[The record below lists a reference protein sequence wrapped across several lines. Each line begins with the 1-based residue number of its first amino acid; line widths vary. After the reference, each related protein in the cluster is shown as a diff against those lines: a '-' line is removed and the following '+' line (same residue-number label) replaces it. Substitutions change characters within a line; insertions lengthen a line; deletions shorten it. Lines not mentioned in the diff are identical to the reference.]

1 MSNRPLEPT
10 TGRWGHCSH
19 EAFRLARGGSTA
31 YTLGVGE
38 SRTGILCPIRHH

>member
-31 YTLGVGE
+31 YTLASTVDSDITPAE
-38 SRTGILCPIRHH
+38 

>member
-31 YTLGVGE
+31 YTLDGASVSGMVLYARE
-38 SRTGILCPIRHH
+38 